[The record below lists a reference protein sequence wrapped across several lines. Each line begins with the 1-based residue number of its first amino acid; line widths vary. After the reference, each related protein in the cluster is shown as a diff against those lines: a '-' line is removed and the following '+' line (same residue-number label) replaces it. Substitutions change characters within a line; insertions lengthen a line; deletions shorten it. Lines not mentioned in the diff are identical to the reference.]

1 MIKSDNRL
9 FYKVLAAVFAVLALW
24 FSAGLI
30 DYMAAVCFFR
40 DPIFCIKNGDE
51 KGGFYHGLG
60 YSYVISGNFDKKSS
74 EKPFGAEYIEFN
86 VFGERIETLIRSE
99 EREEK

>member
-1 MIKSDNRL
+1 MKKEVFL
-9 FYKVLAAVFAVLALW
+9 KALAAVLSFLFLW

-30 DYMAAVCFFR
+30 DYMAAVCFYR
-40 DPIFCIKNGDE
+40 EPVFCIKNGDK
-51 KGGFYHGLG
+51 KGGFYRGLG

>member
-1 MIKSDNRL
+1 MLR
-9 FYKVLAAVFAVLALW
+9 

-30 DYMAAVCFFR
+30 DYMAAVCFYR
-40 DPIFCIKNGDE
+40 EPIFCIKNGDE